1 MKKSIQPLTLH
12 YNRKGNR
19 NMKDSIVI
27 FSATRARELL
37 RAGFQI
43 IDIKSDRK
51 DKTHMRSVFVF
62 RYDERIQQ
70 YLKENKIA

>member
-1 MKKSIQPLTLH
+1 
-12 YNRKGNR
+12 
-19 NMKDSIVI
+19 MKDSIII

-43 IDIKSDRK
+43 IDIKPVRK

-62 RYDERIQQ
+62 LYDENIQQ
-70 YLKENKIA
+70 YLKEM

>member
-1 MKKSIQPLTLH
+1 
-12 YNRKGNR
+12 
-19 NMKDSIVI
+19 MKDSIVI

-43 IDIKSDRK
+43 IDIKPDRK
-51 DKTHMRSVFVF
+51 DKTHMRSVFIF

-70 YLKENKIA
+70 YLEKM